1 MKRTFCILGLMLCSM
16 AAFSQFDGPAGT
28 QGSRAVG
35 ISDSRIVS
43 WAFGVQVNKGFV
55 SPESD
60 TKVSYGTP
68 DLAQGTPDSTTTT
81 AVSLGYF
88 GNALISF
95 DRPIIDGEGA
105 DFAVYENGFDSTFLE
120 LAFVEVSSD
129 GINFFRFP
137 ATSLSSGTSDIKAQH
152 YNNLAG
158 KYAVGYGTP
167 FDLSD
172 IEDNDL
178 LDKNNVRFV
187 RLVDVNEGID
197 TDSHGNVV
205 YDSPGA
211 GSYSAGFDLT
221 GIAVLNA
228 ARPYAVSSCENM
240 LSTTDSHELIEQQ
253 TGTLGEDGNYHQ
265 DYQDGDMV
273 FEALGEY
280 MAEYDYFMPMGFGPS
295 NHTTASGYYS
305 AVSLR
310 GLEGAGATYMV
321 GYYSD
326 FGTAQHNIIRKADNT
341 SFIPNGIYVAP
352 STALYNHL
360 AGETFPQDGYH
371 SIVATGYDEA
381 GNTTGSSTA
390 YFIDK
395 QTGTCPEAVQ
405 DWIFLDLA
413 PLGECNKIVFTLTS
427 NDLAYGYL
435 NPPSYFC
442 VDGLT
447 CQTAETQFDAPVLAE
462 ELQAEVYPNPA
473 SNRIFV
479 KTSSSRS
486 QVSIFDLQ
494 SREVFRQTI
503 GSSAELN
510 LSLPAGVYVI
520 RLTSGTNTTSKKLII
535 K

>member
-1 MKRTFCILGLMLCSM
+1 M
-16 AAFSQFDGPAGT
+16 
-28 QGSRAVG
+28 
-35 ISDSRIVS
+35 
-43 WAFGVQVNKGFV
+43 
-55 SPESD
+55 
-60 TKVSYGTP
+60 
-68 DLAQGTPDSTTTT
+68 
-81 AVSLGYF
+81 
-88 GNALISF
+88 
-95 DRPIIDGEGA
+95 
-105 DFAVYENGFDSTFLE
+105 
-120 LAFVEVSSD
+120 
-129 GINFFRFP
+129 
-137 ATSLSSGTSDIKAQH
+137 
-152 YNNLAG
+152 
-158 KYAVGYGTP
+158 
-167 FDLSD
+167 
-172 IEDNDL
+172 
-178 LDKNNVRFV
+178 
-187 RLVDVNEGID
+187 
-197 TDSHGNVV
+197 
-205 YDSPGA
+205 
-211 GSYSAGFDLT
+211 
-221 GIAVLNA
+221 
-228 ARPYAVSSCENM
+228 
-240 LSTTDSHELIEQQ
+240 
-253 TGTLGEDGNYHQ
+253 
-265 DYQDGDMV
+265 
-273 FEALGEY
+273 
-280 MAEYDYFMPMGFGPS
+280 
-295 NHTTASGYYS
+295 
-305 AVSLR
+305 
-310 GLEGAGATYMV
+310 
-321 GYYSD
+321 
-326 FGTAQHNIIRKADNT
+326 
-341 SFIPNGIYVAP
+341 
-352 STALYNHL
+352 
-360 AGETFPQDGYH
+360 
-371 SIVATGYDEA
+371 ATGYDEA